1 MSLSQAIILGA
12 IQGFTEFLPVSSSG
26 HLIFIPAIFGWQD
39 QGLAFDIVVHLGT
52 LIAVLIYTKK
62 ILIRLFS
69 ALFVPKKE
77 TLHDR
82 RLAIYLLVSVV
93 PVALVGL
100 FLGSNIRSH
109 AIIGVSFIVWGIVLW
124 FGDRYSK
131 TLPEDKKVSTL
142 KKTNTT
148 QIMWMSAAQVL
159 ALIPGT
165 SRSGIT
171 MTAGLFGKLSKK
183 MAAEISFLMAIPVIG
198 AASML
203 TIKDMLDVGVINTS
217 FPSLIVGFLV
227 SCFTAM
233 LAMRWLVSLVEK
245 WGFAPFAYY
254 RIIVGVIILLVLV

>member
-1 MSLSQAIILGA
+1 MSLLQAIILGA
-12 IQGFTEFLPVSSSG
+12 IQGFTEFLPVSSAG

-62 ILIRLFS
+62 TLLRLCNAVVF
-69 ALFVPKKE
+69 PKKE

-82 RLAIYLLVSVV
+82 RLAIYLLGSVI

-109 AIIGVSFIVWGIVLW
+109 AIIGISFIVWGIVLW
-124 FGDRYSK
+124 FADRYSK
-131 TLPEDKKVSTL
+131 TLPDDKKVNTL
-142 KKTNTT
+142 KKTNAT
-148 QIMWMSAAQVL
+148 QIMWMSLAQIL

-198 AASML
+198 AASVL
-203 TIKDMLDVGVINTS
+203 TIKDMVDVGVINTS

-227 SCFTAM
+227 SCVTAM
-233 LAMRWLVSLVEK
+233 LAMKWLVSLVEK

-254 RIIVGVIILLVLV
+254 RIIVGVIIVLVLA